1 MDRRNKFENFKEKSI
16 NNFNNCTY
24 VSYSRILNYTANY
37 DQNQNLL
44 TSTEEVKNNIAE
56 IGDATFV
63 DSRDVIEDLNTTID
77 ENNNNEDLITTS
89 TKEIKKDDY
98 FINSK
103 LERDTMYSQMIDT
116 YTNIL
121 ENNSISEEQ
130 KIISRQEITKIND
143 IKNSIMISE
152 NLIKTKGINE
162 CIVFVNDQSISVIV
176 KEEELTQDKVAQIQN
191 IVIRELKCPIEN
203 IHIINKK

>member
-1 MDRRNKFENFKEKSI
+1 MKILKRNQLTI
-16 NNFNNCTY
+16 LIIALMLVTAGY
-24 VSYSRILNYTANY
+24 LNYTANY

>member
-1 MDRRNKFENFKEKSI
+1 LKILKRNQLTI
-16 NNFNNCTY
+16 LIIALMLVTAGY
-24 VSYSRILNYTANY
+24 LNYTANY

>member
-1 MDRRNKFENFKEKSI
+1 MNILKRNQLTI
-16 NNFNNCTY
+16 LIIALMLVTAGY
-24 VSYSRILNYTANY
+24 LNYTANY